1 MNSTTLHLLLVEA
14 KATAE
19 ELLDITGPVMLSPGH
34 VHELAQA
41 MLNLT
46 DACQDLHRQRL
57 AWMVAAARQ
66 QRQGERH

>member
-1 MNSTTLHLLLVEA
+1 MDSATLHILLVEA

-34 VHELAQA
+34 VHELARA

-46 DACQDLHRQRL
+46 DACQDLHGWGL
-57 AWMVAAARQ
+57 AWMVQAARQ
-66 QRQGERH
+66 QGPGERH